1 MVPLPAKAH
10 TFSSSVAQRVLYTY
24 IVECRVSIVAITLMS
39 WEIIPQSS
47 TYDIYIYIYIYIS
60 CITLRTLKYGKYGI
74 FLVRGN
80 AGCMSSTVVHRG
92 RNQCDSCVPL

>member
-47 TYDIYIYIYIYIS
+47 TYDIYIYIYIYIYPAS
-60 CITLRTLKYGKYGI
+60 
-74 FLVRGN
+74 
-80 AGCMSSTVVHRG
+80 
-92 RNQCDSCVPL
+92 P